1 MTQTALSEQMA
12 KLNPNS
18 GAQQLLTR
26 VNAEQA
32 QARQQGDVVGQMTL
46 AQETAMRDVET
57 ARIRAEQGRLESE
70 HGKLATAGSQF
81 GRGILDAILAPGA
94 LVGMAAEGAGSAFD
108 SKGLEDFGRGLGQ
121 SSNADAAIEA
131 ASYLFGGG
139 GKAGLTTA
147 ERVARDVDEQQK
159 AWPTLSAISHTAGM
173 VTPAAL
179 GGIAGAAK
187 AGVAGMVALGGMEG
201 AASGAQAAY
210 ESNAALRD
218 VVSSALVGGALGAGA
233 AGIGEGLQG
242 LVKSKALKA
251 AARELQE
258 DANLQAAGISRKAI
272 GGLVDES
279 GALDSKAADLA
290 GELSSY
296 RFQTGPLEGKP
307 LMRALRTPEGI
318 QDGIRQAAQET
329 ADSLQAAKESLVEK
343 LQANPEVMAALE
355 QQVGQEAA
363 QGSVLSADQAAT
375 RALTALGEDPAA
387 FQQLSKQAQNF
398 ADMVELIQK
407 SASAPAQDVAGSA
420 LGAISGISQIA
431 KGLGAPQALAAG
443 LLTKVAHNVVKQR
456 AASTIATIANNLVTD
471 TVSSALE
478 HVIPT
483 VEIAAS
489 TAAGGQTKTE
499 SKPPKRAAPLAPEDE
514 QRRYRE
520 QLDKVNKAVN
530 EPDPQKHMDLLDKV
544 SDFPAPF
551 LIAASSDMSTKM
563 AQLQL
568 DMPKPEPN
576 IRGKAYETLSSQQ
589 VKLANSMYEAT
600 VNPMSVFS
608 DFACGTIDYDKV
620 QYAWKQYPAL
630 KDAAQAGL
638 MDVFQ
643 TRLDE
648 KQRGAVPDSIL
659 TQLDNLFGFEGKLQ
673 PSLDHGFASRM
684 EQLMKPPPP
693 QPKPQSSGPLKLPGS
708 QPTYTERLSGQR
720 G

>member
-12 KLNPNS
+12 KLNPSS

-26 VNAEQA
+26 VNSEQA
-32 QARQQGDVVGQMTL
+32 QARAAQGDVVGQMTL
-46 AQETAMRDVET
+46 AQETAMRDAET
-57 ARIRAEQGRLESE
+57 ARIRAEQGQLESE
-70 HGKLATAGSQF
+70 HGKLATVGAQF
-81 GRGILDAILAPGA
+81 GRGVLDAILAPGA
-94 LVGMAAEGAGSAFD
+94 LVGLAAEGAGAAFD

-121 SSNADAAIEA
+121 ASSGDAAIEA

-173 VTPAAL
+173 VAPAAL

-187 AGVAGMVALGGMEG
+187 AGVAGMVAMGGMEG
-201 AASGAQAAY
+201 AATGAQAAY
-210 ESNAALRD
+210 ENNAALRD

-242 LVKSKALKA
+242 LIKSKALKA
-251 AARELQE
+251 AARELQD

-296 RFQTGPLEGKP
+296 RFQSGPLEGKP

-318 QDGIRQAAQET
+318 QDGIRQAATET
-329 ADSLQAAKESLVEK
+329 AEALQAAKETLVQK
-343 LQANPEVMAALE
+343 LQANPEVLASLE
-355 QQVGQEAA
+355 QQVA
-363 QGSVLSADQAAT
+363 QGGIPSADQAAA

-398 ADMVELIQK
+398 ADMVDLIQK
-407 SASAPAQDVAGSA
+407 SASAPSQDVAGSA
-420 LGAISGISQIA
+420 LGAISGLSQVA

-489 TAAGGQTKTE
+489 TASGGQAKGD

-530 EPDPQKHMDLLDKV
+530 EPDPQAHMDLLDKV
-544 SDFPAPF
+544 GDFSAPF
-551 LIAASSDMSTKM
+551 LIAASSDMSAKM

-600 VNPMSVFS
+600 TDPMSVFS
-608 DFACGTIDYDKV
+608 DFAGGTIDYDKV
-620 QYAWKQYPAL
+620 QYAWRQYPAL
-630 KDAAQAGL
+630 KEAAQAGL

-673 PSLDHGFASRM
+673 PSLDRGFASRM
-684 EQLMKPPPP
+684 EQLMKPEPP